1 MTNKVTKPQSEAE
14 RIRNEWVD
22 LQAFTGRNPHL
33 CLIDGFDAGFK
44 AAVEQAEELKCHYSC
59 GVKYIAVDDL
69 KALLEPPSTRQ
80 QIKDLLED

>member
-1 MTNKVTKPQSEAE
+1 MTKPQSEAE
-14 RIRNEWVD
+14 RIADRHFKE
-22 LQAFTGRNPHL
+22 
-33 CLIDGFDAGFK
+33 FDHADPESASYDKSIFIAGFK